1 MEDWEKEL
9 EKIRNSIK
17 EIHNDAVAIVLT
29 NYEGEFKQRV
39 FSDAGSKNKNNASLG
54 LYKSKYYSEHRVALG
69 RQGNPINLSFSGELE
84 RSIKIVNI
92 EDDIALVVTPVD
104 YVPSKYYPLFSGK
117 VKKQK
122 DKNEPQKQR
131 KPRTYTDTESVSNYI
146 DKNFGET
153 FEPTKE
159 EVESNNKLLEDTI
172 EEKFNELIKK

>member
-1 MEDWEKEL
+1 MEEWQKEL
-9 EKIRNSIK
+9 ERIKEGIK

-39 FSDAGSKNKNNASLG
+39 FNDAGSKNASGKELG
-54 LYKSKYYSEHRVALG
+54 NYENTYYAKHKVALG
-69 RQGNPINLSFSGELE
+69 RSGNPINLSFSGELE
-84 RSIKIVNI
+84 RSIKIVNVD
-92 EDDIALVVTPVD
+92 DDIQLAVTAVN

-117 VKKQK
+117 VKKQA

-146 DKNFGET
+146 DDNFGET

-159 EVESNNKLLEDTI
+159 EVESNNKLLDTTI
-172 EEKFNELIKK
+172 EEKFNELIK